1 MPMACSTTRWP
12 PWAATSPTWTATAL
26 RRRDPPPEEA
36 ETADGLSLVPPRS
49 ALWLNARGERIG
61 PQPLVGY
68 TDTRFLVE
76 QIVRQPGKYSWQL
89 LNWKIAARELA
100 VSGSDYMT
108 AFREKNKRLLVKH
121 LLFGNDELVERLAR
135 ECPEDFLVADEL
147 LELVDKMNQQSLFGL
162 KVDGAAVEAAA
173 RQYDDQIDRG
183 PASSTT
189 ISCAGS

>member
-1 MPMACSTTRWP
+1 MRRYWLADWGEP
-12 PWAATSPTWTATAL
+12 PALILNGAHRYADGLLHDKAALGGNLTHLDRHRHYAAGIHHPKK
-26 RRRDPPPEEA
+26 RKP
-36 ETADGLSLVPPRS
+36 ADGLSLVPPRS

-135 ECPEDFLVADEL
+135 ECPRT
-147 LELVDKMNQQSLFGL
+147 SWW
-162 KVDGAAVEAAA
+162 
-173 RQYDDQIDRG
+173 RTSC
-183 PASSTT
+183 SSWWTR
-189 ISCAGS
+189 